1 MGMVGFLANG
11 SIEHRPPDLSAVLSG
26 DAFAKMLSVRGDLS
40 PIAR

>member
-26 DAFAKMLSVRGDLS
+26 DAFAEMLSARGDLS